1 MAAALSAQN
10 FISMTCC
17 YAMAQVTCVCDN
29 LPSSPHKPHFRF
41 ARGIRA
47 AVTSFDRARFL
58 LPNVAALAVSPPI
71 TDKTIHSCSGD
82 ALVSINEVN
91 VHQAQ
96 LVSGKGDHVFRRVY
110 HLGISK
116 PPRVT
121 QPLTLSGIMGWE
133 MSTGHRAVMLCGWGL

>member
-1 MAAALSAQN
+1 MQMAAALSAQN

-58 LPNVAALAVSPPI
+58 LPNVAVLAVSPPI

-82 ALVSINEVN
+82 AFVSINEVN

-96 LVSGKGDHVFRRVY
+96 LVSG
-110 HLGISK
+110 
-116 PPRVT
+116 RVT
-121 QPLTLSGIMGWE
+121 TSFAGHTTL
-133 MSTGHRAVMLCGWGL
+133 V